1 MKQGGGRDASARS
14 PSMETM
20 NVSLPTV
27 FISHGSPMHAVEA
40 GRAGDAWS
48 ALGRRLER
56 PKAVLVAS
64 AHWETELPMLGTSR
78 QPETIHDFGGFPPA
92 LYRIRYAAPGAPEIA
107 ARAAELLKNAGVTAS
122 SNGCRGL
129 DHGAWVPLLKL
140 FPQADVPVSQISIQ
154 PSLDAAHHLRVGEA
168 LAPLVDDGVLVL
180 ASGHM
185 THNLREWIA
194 EARQR
199 GSMSVHESEPETY
212 VREFTGW
219 VDDALERDDREAL
232 ERWAERAPHAS
243 RAHPTP
249 EHFLPLMIAVGAAG
263 IAPRVE
269 HIDAGV
275 DSGVLAMDAY
285 LFWPRK
291 SESKT
296 SR

>member
-1 MKQGGGRDASARS
+1 
-14 PSMETM
+14 M

-232 ERWAERAPHAS
+232 ARWAERAPHAS

-263 IAPRVE
+263 FAPRVE